1 LLGTRK
7 RSTGP
12 TGEWRAKS
20 RPTRPTEREGCHGAH
35 GVLRPGYI
43 QIRVTDMDAALR
55 HYVDRVGLHEVSRGP
70 DGRVYL
76 RAWDE
81 FDRHSIVLRP
91 AETPGMDYVGFKVA
105 SEADLNAFAHRI
117 EGAGTTV
124 EEVPAGEQPGLGR
137 RLNFVVP
144 TGHRVEL
151 FAEMALSDDG
161 PMTRNPEL
169 WRDEPHG
176 MRVTRFD
183 HSNLHG
189 PNIDAVVEFFT
200 ELLDFSLTEAAET
213 PNGTAAAF
221 LSCSNKAHDVAFI
234 RRDEPGKFH
243 HVAFSLDSWHEV
255 GQAADIIARYDIP
268 LDIGP
273 TRHGITRGQTIYFF
287 DPSGN
292 RNEVFA
298 GGFIY
303 YPDNP
308 KRVWS
313 IDKIGKAIF
322 YYQRELNE
330 RFMSVVT

>member
-1 LLGTRK
+1 MAL
-7 RSTGP
+7 S
-12 TGEWRAKS
+12 
-20 RPTRPTEREGCHGAH
+20 

-43 QIRVTDMDAALR
+43 QIRVLDIDAAADY
-55 HYVDRVGLHEVSRGP
+55 YVNRVGLHEVSREA

-91 AETPGMDYVGFKVA
+91 ADMPGMDYVGFKVA
-105 SEADLNAFAHRI
+105 GENDLDRFRRRI
-117 EGAGTTV
+117 ENAGTRV
-124 EEVPAGEQPGLGR
+124 EEIAAGEQPGVGQR
-137 RLNFVVP
+137 ISFVVP
-144 TGHRVEL
+144 SGTVSNFTPRWPCPRH
-151 FAEMALSDDG
+151 G
-161 PMTRNPEL
+161 PMTTNPEL

-183 HSNLHG
+183 HCNLHG
-189 PNIDAVVEFFT
+189 PDIDAVVKFFT
-200 ELLDFSLTEAAET
+200 EVLDFSLTEAAQT
-213 PNGTAAAF
+213 PDGSVAAAF
-221 LSCSNKAHDVAFI
+221 LSCSNKAHDIAFI
-234 RRDEPGKFH
+234 RRAEPGKFH
-243 HVAFSLDSWHEV
+243 HVAFSLESWHEV

-292 RNEVFA
+292 RNEVFS

-308 KRVWS
+308 SRMWS
-313 IDKIGKAIF
+313 VDKIGKAVF

>member
-1 LLGTRK
+1 MALT
-7 RSTGP
+7 
-12 TGEWRAKS
+12 
-20 RPTRPTEREGCHGAH
+20 

-43 QIRVTDMDAALR
+43 QIRVLDIDAAIE
-55 HYVDRVGLHEVSRGP
+55 HYVARVGLHEVSREA

-81 FDRHSIVLRP
+81 FDRHSVVLRR

-105 SEADLNAFAHRI
+105 SEDNLDAFRRRI
-117 EGAGTTV
+117 EQYGTKV
-124 EEVPAGEQPGLGR
+124 DEVPAGEQPGVGR
-137 RLNFVVP
+137 RLHFVVP
-144 TGHRVEL
+144 TGHHIEL
-151 FAEMALSDDG
+151 FATMALSENG
-161 PMTRNPEL
+161 PMIRNPEI

-183 HSNLHG
+183 HCNLHG
-189 PNIDAVVEFFT
+189 PNIDEVARFFT
-200 ELLDFSLTEAAET
+200 EVLDFSLTEAAET
-213 PNGTAAAF
+213 PDGIAAAF
-221 LSCSNKAHDVAFI
+221 LSCSNKAHDIAFI
-234 RRDEPGKFH
+234 RRAEPDKFH

-292 RNEVFA
+292 RNEVFS

-308 KRVWS
+308 KRTWS
-313 IDKIGKAIF
+313 IDRIGKAVF

>member
-1 LLGTRK
+1 MALN
-7 RSTGP
+7 
-12 TGEWRAKS
+12 
-20 RPTRPTEREGCHGAH
+20 

-43 QIRVTDMDAALR
+43 QIRVTDIDAAAK
-55 HYVDRVGLHEVSRGP
+55 HYVDRVGLHEVSREP

-81 FDRHSIVLRP
+81 FDRHSVVLRP
-91 AETPGMDYVGFKVA
+91 ADMPGMDYVGFKVA
-105 SEADLNAFAHRI
+105 SEAELDSFGQRV
-117 EGAGTTV
+117 EKSGTGV
-124 EEVPAGEQPGLGR
+124 EEVPADEQPGLGR
-137 RLNFVVP
+137 RLAFVVP
-144 TGHRVEL
+144 TGHRIEL
-151 FAEMALSDDG
+151 FAEMALSDNG

-169 WRDEPHG
+169 WREEPHG
-176 MRVTRFD
+176 MRVTRLD
-183 HSNLHG
+183 HVNLHG
-189 PNIDAVVEFFT
+189 PNIDDVVKFFT
-200 ELLDFSLTEAAET
+200 EVLDFSLVEAAQT
-213 PNGTAAAF
+213 PDGSIAAAF

-234 RRDEPGKFH
+234 RRAEPGKFH
-243 HVAFSLDSWHEV
+243 HAAFSLESWHEV

-292 RNEVFA
+292 RNEVFS

-313 IDKIGKAIF
+313 IDRIGKAVF
-322 YYQRELNE
+322 YYERELNP

>member
-1 LLGTRK
+1 MALK
-7 RSTGP
+7 
-12 TGEWRAKS
+12 
-20 RPTRPTEREGCHGAH
+20 

-43 QIRVTDMDAALR
+43 QIRVLDMDAAIK
-55 HYVDRVGLHEVSRGP
+55 HYVDYIGLHEVSREA

-81 FDRHSIVLRP
+81 FDRHSVILRR
-91 AETPGMDYVGFKVA
+91 ADMPGMDYVGFKVA
-105 SEADLNAFAHRI
+105 SDADLDSFHHRI
-117 EGAGTTV
+117 EEFGTKV
-124 EEVPAGEQPGLGR
+124 QEVSAGEQPSVGR
-137 RLNFVVP
+137 RLSFVVP
-144 TGHRVEL
+144 TGHRIEL
-151 FAEMALSDDG
+151 FSEMALSDDG
-161 PMTRNPEL
+161 PMTHNPEI
-169 WRDEPHG
+169 WRSEPHG

-183 HSNLHG
+183 HCNLHG
-189 PNIDAVVEFFT
+189 PDIDGVVKFFT
-200 ELLDFSLTEAAET
+200 EVLDFSLTEAAET
-213 PNGTAAAF
+213 PDGIAAAF

-234 RRDEPGKFH
+234 RRAEPGKFH
-243 HVAFSLDSWHEV
+243 HAAFSLESWHEV
-255 GQAADIIARYDIP
+255 GQAADLIARHDIP

-292 RNEVFA
+292 RNEVFS

-308 KRVWS
+308 KRVWTMVQ
-313 IDKIGKAIF
+313 IGKAIF

>member
-1 LLGTRK
+1 MAL
-7 RSTGP
+7 S
-12 TGEWRAKS
+12 
-20 RPTRPTEREGCHGAH
+20 

-43 QIRVTDMDAALR
+43 QIRVLDIDAAADY
-55 HYVDRVGLHEVSRGP
+55 YVNRVGLHEVSREA

-91 AETPGMDYVGFKVA
+91 ADMPGMDYVGFKVA
-105 SEADLNAFAHRI
+105 GENDLDTFRRRI
-117 EGAGTTV
+117 ENAGTKV
-124 EEVPAGEQPGLGR
+124 EEVAAGEQPGVGR
-137 RLNFVVP
+137 RISFVVP
-144 TGHRVEL
+144 SGHRVEL
-151 FAEMALSDDG
+151 YAEMALSESG
-161 PMTRNPEL
+161 PMTTNPEL

-183 HSNLHG
+183 HCNLHG
-189 PNIDAVVEFFT
+189 PDIDAVVKFFT
-200 ELLDFSLTEAAET
+200 EVLDFSLTEAAQT
-213 PNGTAAAF
+213 PDGSVAAAF
-221 LSCSNKAHDVAFI
+221 LSCSNKAHDIAFI
-234 RRDEPGKFH
+234 RRAEPGKFH
-243 HVAFSLDSWHEV
+243 HVAFSLESWHEV

-292 RNEVFA
+292 RNEVFS

-308 KRVWS
+308 PRVWS
-313 IDKIGKAIF
+313 IDKIGKAVF